1 MDPVI
6 DLTVH
11 NVVLDVHWTIQN
23 HNLSL
28 TVVFVF
34 HSSIGRPNVDTLRS
48 FIQLFLEM
56 LEIPPLK
63 KSVKINRV
71 FAANSNFQIL
81 ITLKPDWVV

>member
-6 DLTVH
+6 DLTAY
-11 NVVLDVHWTIQN
+11 NVVLHVHWTIQN

-34 HSSIGRPNVDTLRS
+34 HSSIGSPNVDTLRS

-56 LEIPPLK
+56 LEILPLK
-63 KSVKINRV
+63 N
-71 FAANSNFQIL
+71 L
-81 ITLKPDWVV
+81 LK